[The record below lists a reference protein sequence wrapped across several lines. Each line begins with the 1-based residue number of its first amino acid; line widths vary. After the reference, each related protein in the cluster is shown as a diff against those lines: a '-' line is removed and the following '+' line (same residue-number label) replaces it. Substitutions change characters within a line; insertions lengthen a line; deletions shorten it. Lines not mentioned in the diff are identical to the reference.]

1 MLAAIADA
9 LAVLLPVECAG
20 CGAPDR
26 SVCALCTALLGG
38 TPIRMTLHGI
48 PVVCSVRYTGAV
60 RQLVLALKEHG
71 RTDVVRAL
79 AASLTRVLPA
89 GVELALVPTSDAARR
104 RRGYDPVRVLLSA
117 TGRRGAR
124 VLTMARRAADQKE
137 LGVEQRAVNRQ
148 GAMRA
153 RGALDGRTF
162 VIVDDVV
169 TSGATIGE
177 AARAIRA
184 AGGQVD
190 GAVALAFT
198 PRNREG
204 SH

>member
-1 MLAAIADA
+1 
-9 LAVLLPVECAG
+9 
-20 CGAPDR
+20 
-26 SVCALCTALLGG
+26 
-38 TPIRMTLHGI
+38 
-48 PVVCSVRYTGAV
+48 
-60 RQLVLALKEHG
+60 
-71 RTDVVRAL
+71 
-79 AASLTRVLPA
+79 
-89 GVELALVPTSDAARR
+89 
-104 RRGYDPVRVLLSA
+104 
-117 TGRRGAR
+117 
-124 VLTMARRAADQKE
+124 
-137 LGVEQRAVNRQ
+137 
-148 GAMRA
+148 MRA